1 MHFNQT
7 DSYQPSHPPNQT
19 VEELQQTTVA
29 DLKKSREDGKLTKE
43 EIAMLG
49 DKLVEGVVDKMS
61 LPAANLLA
69 AAAVDLTALIKT
81 TGESWVAKMKT
92 E

>member
-1 MHFNQT
+1 MQRCMLGSKLKH
-7 DSYQPSHPPNQT
+7 SH
-19 VEELQQTTVA
+19 LI
-29 DLKKSREDGKLTKE
+29 KSREGGKLTKE

-61 LPAANLLA
+61 LPTANLLA

-81 TGESWVAKMKT
+81 TDESWVAKIK
-92 E
+92 